1 MGVLGSGEPASTAVF
16 LTVAVPRGTRLPFAA
31 PLSLAAARIAL
42 VAAMAPVSVPV

>member
-16 LTVAVPRGTRLPFAA
+16 LTVAGPRGTRLPFAA